1 MAEKDI
7 PGNSIWK
14 TIRSDDKI
22 IKLFNGS
29 ESDKFTQILDLLTTN
44 KEYYLENGLSED
56 QWTSRYNRFKCD
68 DDILT
73 LATGSVSDRF
83 DQIIELLKTNKEYY
97 LAENTSEDQWFDRV
111 LHFAYQR
118 GSDVSGYPFVID
130 GVDVLPID
138 YMNDKDI
145 TWFNN
150 DDRWNIATKIL
161 INSVDEKGR
170 SWYSSATEKTPDDN
184 LKGPNDSDIS
194 SLSWLPA
201 NYVSLHNKLVESTYS
216 KYIYIIK
223 LSNVHLRYSEPSKVF
238 GEIDIE
244 NTAAI
249 ANLNTEQLNDLLAY
263 VRQTYASRPDDKKNE
278 DFEASCE
285 MLEFDMAQ

>member
-1 MAEKDI
+1 MAFNDTL
-7 PGNSIWK
+7 GNTIWK
-14 TIRSDDKI
+14 TSRSDSKI
-22 IKLFNGS
+22 FDLANGS
-29 ESDKFTQILDLLTTN
+29 ESDRFTQILDLLTTN
-44 KEYYLENGLSED
+44 KEYYLQNGLSED

-68 DDILT
+68 DDILS
-73 LATGSVSDRF
+73 LATGSASDRF

-118 GSDVSGYPFVID
+118 GPDVSGYPFVID
-130 GVDVLPID
+130 SVDVLPID

-170 SWYSSATEKTPDDN
+170 TWYSSATEKTPDDN
-184 LKGPNDSDIS
+184 LKGPTDSDIS

-201 NYVSLHNKLVESTYS
+201 NYVSLHNRLVGSTYS

-223 LSNVHLRYSEPSKVF
+223 LSNVHLGYSEPSKVF

-244 NTAAI
+244 NTTAI
-249 ANLNTEQLNDLLAY
+249 SNLDTTQLNDLLVY
-263 VRQTYASRPDDKKNE
+263 VRETYVSRPDDKKNE
-278 DFEASCE
+278 DIEAACE